1 MQFSHSPEIWREFP
15 ELVPGVLIVGGIAAD
30 AAVDDAISR
39 HYAIA
44 AAGIVLAAIVRL
56 GLADVPLLLV
66 VRDLAGLTMVVMAI
80 SAATARLR

>member
-1 MQFSHSPEIWREFP
+1 MLFRSGWGAGTLLAEVLNRATGRKRGREIQ
-15 ELVPGVLIVGGIAAD
+15 L
-30 AAVDDAISR
+30 
-39 HYAIA
+39 IA